1 MGLFTGTTYSDLG
14 DLYKAQLKDMYD
26 AEQRIGKTLPKM
38 QEKATSAQLKQSFGD
53 QITENKAQIARLE
66 QAFEKLGE
74 SASGQACE
82 ATKGLIKECDETL
95 DASGDDHVI
104 DAALIANAQRIQHYN
119 IAGYGCLTNFAKRTG
134 QHEAASLY
142 ATCADEAG
150 KSDQR
155 MTQIAEGSVNAQAAA
170 A

>member
-1 MGLFTGTTYSDLG
+1 MGLFTGATYSDMK
-14 DLYKAQLKDMYD
+14 DLYTAQLKDMYD
-26 AEQRIGKTLPKM
+26 AEQRIAKILPKM

-53 QITENKAQIARLE
+53 QITENKGQISRLE
-66 QAFEKLGE
+66 QAFSMMDEK
-74 SASGQACE
+74 ASGQACE

-104 DAALIANAQRIQHYN
+104 DAALIANGQRIQHYN
-119 IAGYGCLTNFAKRTG
+119 IAGYGCLTNFAKRCG
-134 QHEAASLY
+134 QQQASNLY

>member
-1 MGLFTGTTYSDLG
+1 MGLFTGTTYSDLK
-14 DLYKAQLKDMYD
+14 DLYKAQLQDMYD
-26 AEQRIGKTLPKM
+26 AEQRIGKILPKM

-53 QITENKAQIARLE
+53 QITENKAQVSRLE

-74 SASGQACE
+74 KASGQACE

-104 DAALIANAQRIQHYN
+104 DAALIANGQRIQHYN
-119 IAGYGCLTNFAKRTG
+119 IAGYGCLTNFAKRCG
-134 QHEAASLY
+134 QPEAAGLY

-150 KSDQR
+150 KADQR